1 MNTEFLN
8 DNTSIVTQSSQ
19 AELDASFL
27 LNNVVSSAWNILADL
42 SNEEET
48 FLNLLNQVFIQE
60 DQNTNSDY
68 LENFHS
74 VTLDI
79 IEQLKAGS
87 LLGLNFAVASDVEM
101 EGHLGAYAVEGADGK
116 ETIYLNAEWLLT
128 ADSASIQAVLL
139 EEIGH
144 ALDQRLN
151 GGIDTIG
158 DEGELFSNLV
168 LGNQLTDEQL
178 AIINSEDD
186 SALLTIDGV
195 QVSVES
201 AISVVGGTSTYDGTT
216 DVDVFSITGTGGGT
230 FSPSFQVTN
239 VREGDQLRIGISGK
253 ERWIAID
260 QSAIID
266 LYDIGG
272 NTNVDRIT
280 ISVSGTTATIT
291 LQDNRITNFS
301 NNDVE
306 ALINNLFYK
315 FVGGDV
321 TDGGTRTSITITPTS
336 PTGTGR
342 IINFNKI
349 PTLTPPPPITY
360 EDTANDDS
368 FLNTSATLTATD
380 LGDTLTYSIN
390 GQVSE
395 NNTIDSV
402 SYDRKQ
408 VGTYGTLY
416 LNSATGAYVFVPN
429 DGAIEGLK
437 SNDSEGFTLTVTDS
451 FGATDSE
458 TLTINLTGAN
468 DTPDLDAPSSIDY
481 IDTANDDT
489 FSNTTGSLTSSDRDD
504 DETLTYSIDNGTSG
518 SFTIDSSSYDYQ
530 KIGTYGTLYLDSAT
544 GEYVYVADDGAIEGL
559 KGNDSEEFTLTV
571 TDGSSATDSETLTI
585 DITGANDT
593 PDLDA
598 PLTIDYIDTANDDTF
613 SNTTGS
619 LTSSDRDDDETLTYS
634 IDSGTSGS
642 FTVDS
647 NSYDYQ
653 KIGTY
658 GTLYLDSATG
668 EYVYVADDTAIEG
681 LKSNDSEG
689 FTLTVTDSFGAT
701 DSETLTINLTG
712 ANDTP
717 DLDAPSSIDYI
728 DTANDDTFSNT
739 TGSLTSSDRD
749 DDETLTYSIDGEI
762 SENNTIDSVSYDRK
776 QVGTYGTLYLNSS
789 TGAYVFV
796 PNDGAIEGLK
806 SNDSEGFTLTVT
818 DSFGATDSET
828 LTINLTGANDTPDLD
843 APSSIDYI
851 DTANDDTFSNT
862 TGSLTSSDRDD
873 DETLTYSIDS
883 GTSGSFTVDS
893 NSYDYQKIGTYG
905 TLYLNSSTGE
915 YVYVADD
922 TAIEGLKTDDSEEFT
937 LTVTDGSSATDS
949 ETLTINLT
957 GANDTPDL
965 VTPSSIDYIDTANDD
980 TFSNTTDSLT
990 SSDRDDDETLT
1001 YSIDNGTSGSFTV
1014 DSNSYDYQKIGTYGT
1029 LYLDSATGEYVYVA
1043 DDTAIEGLKTYDS
1056 EEFTLIVTDG
1066 SSATDSE
1073 TLTIDITGANDT
1085 PETEDKTVE
1094 IAENK
1099 IYTFSSADF
1108 AFSDRDNG
1116 DSINGII
1123 VQPSSDGQLKY
1134 NGVAITTSDYFVS
1147 IDDINASLLTFE
1159 PDTDEY
1165 GDDYA
1170 TFNFQVVDQS
1180 EESSEA
1186 KTMTIDVFDTSTV
1199 TFFGNSGGQTF
1210 DFNNKLDGQQFR
1222 LIFTPDGSTSG
1233 TTQYKLTSTN
1243 TGHFSLGLVFN
1254 GSQTGD
1260 LVINIPTN
1268 FVLRNAPNAI
1278 QIWDDVDYD
1287 ENENL
1292 NLGNKIGNYNL
1303 STNGVSL
1310 SGNTLTIKDFLI
1322 NDDDGLLY
1330 ARVLFDFNRVGT
1342 TGYTRALDG
1351 DGGAGYTATQLQN
1364 LGYTGYDA
1372 VKTGGSIDD
1381 LTGYSFSASFAGQN
1395 IGDPIT
1401 VYNQNEFKKS
1411 KVLGVLVADKIANS
1425 SELDDVLSAR
1435 LYKKNTLVET
1445 VNFGADGLTNEEGW
1459 FAFNYLHSG
1468 KQSDYKIELF
1478 NGANGTGSKIDLFNQ
1493 NGGDIVGDA
1502 QSFLWGGNSQFITQ
1516 TINI

>member
-368 FLNTSATLTATD
+368 FLNTSATL
-380 LGDTLTYSIN
+380 
-390 GQVSE
+390 
-395 NNTIDSV
+395 
-402 SYDRKQ
+402 
-408 VGTYGTLY
+408 
-416 LNSATGAYVFVPN
+416 
-429 DGAIEGLK
+429 
-437 SNDSEGFTLTVTDS
+437 
-451 FGATDSE
+451 
-458 TLTINLTGAN
+458 
-468 DTPDLDAPSSIDY
+468 
-481 IDTANDDT
+481 
-489 FSNTTGSLTSSDRDD
+489 
-504 DETLTYSIDNGTSG
+504 
-518 SFTIDSSSYDYQ
+518 
-530 KIGTYGTLYLDSAT
+530 
-544 GEYVYVADDGAIEGL
+544 
-559 KGNDSEEFTLTV
+559 
-571 TDGSSATDSETLTI
+571 
-585 DITGANDT
+585 
-593 PDLDA
+593 
-598 PLTIDYIDTANDDTF
+598 
-613 SNTTGS
+613 
-619 LTSSDRDDDETLTYS
+619 SDRDDDETLTYS

-668 EYVYVADDTAIEG
+668 EYVYVADDT
-681 LKSNDSEG
+681 
-689 FTLTVTDSFGAT
+689 
-701 DSETLTINLTG
+701 
-712 ANDTP
+712 
-717 DLDAPSSIDYI
+717 
-728 DTANDDTFSNT
+728 
-739 TGSLTSSDRD
+739 
-749 DDETLTYSIDGEI
+749 
-762 SENNTIDSVSYDRK
+762 
-776 QVGTYGTLYLNSS
+776 
-789 TGAYVFV
+789 
-796 PNDGAIEGLK
+796 AIEGLK